1 MKAKEFLRFVKFSLF
16 SISAGIVQFGSYE
29 LLSLIFSDNSKYGLA
44 YIISVSLSVL
54 WNFTFNFKYTFKAAT
69 NIPKAMALAFLFY
82 VFFIPPTAIGGD
94 YLVNSCAWNDTL
106 VLLITMV
113 LNFVLEFLWNRFVIY
128 GKKVDTRI
136 EKKKTHENNKENE
149 E

>member
-1 MKAKEFLRFVKFSLF
+1 MKAKEFLRFIKFSLF
-16 SISAGIVQFGSYE
+16 SISAGIIQFGSYE
-29 LLSLIFSDNSKYGLA
+29 LLSWIFFDNSKYGVS
-44 YIISVSLSVL
+44 YIISISLSVV

-69 NIPKAMALAFLFY
+69 NIPKSMALAFLFY

-94 YLVNSCAWNDTL
+94 YLVNNCNWNDTV

-113 LNFVLEFLWNRFVIY
+113 LNFILEFLWNRFVIY

-136 EKKKTHENNKENE
+136 DKCKTLENNKEKE
-149 E
+149 